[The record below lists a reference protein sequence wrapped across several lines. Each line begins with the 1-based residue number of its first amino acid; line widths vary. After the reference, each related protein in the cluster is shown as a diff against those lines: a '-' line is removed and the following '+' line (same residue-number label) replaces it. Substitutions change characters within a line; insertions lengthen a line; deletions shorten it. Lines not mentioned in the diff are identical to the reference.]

1 MGPDSP
7 ITAVAAS
14 VHAARLR
21 DFPEIVYV
29 DRDWERHR
37 EWFGGM
43 SREERAKVHEQER
56 ATDQLQGPTVERRR
70 RLSEQ
75 ECLVTAFPQL
85 WGSTALGFGGMGGSA
100 MTTAYTVVV
109 ESSVVGQRAVYFGSS
124 GRLAYIVP
132 MRGPHEETFQQALA
146 ARSLPSVRDA
156 AALGWVGHDPAA
168 VTGAVELTGA
178 QIHQLAQFAA
188 AQAAAGLLPGA
199 EGGVPGDQQIYRIE
213 SRTVGSKAP
222 GIYVSSHKGDPE
234 GGVLL
239 KGGRHTP

>member
-7 ITAVAAS
+7 ITAVAAAL
-14 VHAARLR
+14 HAARLR

-56 ATDQLQGPTVERRR
+56 ATDQLQGPTVEGRR

-85 WGSTALGFGGMGGSA
+85 WGSTALGFGGIGGSA

-132 MRGPHEETFQQALA
+132 MHGPHEADFQQALA

-156 AALGWVGHDPAA
+156 AALGWVGHDADA

-178 QIHQLAQFAA
+178 QIQQLAQVAA
-188 AQAAAGLLPGA
+188 AQTAVGLLPGGKA
-199 EGGVPGDQQIYRIE
+199 AVPADQQLYRIE
-213 SRTVGSKAP
+213 SRTDGRGEP
-222 GIYVSSHKGDPE
+222 GVYVSRHAGGPE